1 MTAHHPLISP
11 ISGDVFVME
20 ASALEAFL
28 TTAAGISPEMIS
40 RLDLGDPEE
49 GPGYEVSRDGT
60 ATIRINGVLLR
71 AGASM
76 YRAFGIEATSYD
88 ELSAAIRAA
97 EGDPAARRILLS
109 VDSPG
114 GQASGVHAAAD
125 AIFHASKPVAAH
137 VQTMAASGGYWLA
150 SQAQAGITASRG
162 AQVGSIGAYTVVVDI
177 SERAKASGVKVHV
190 LSSGP
195 YKGAGV
201 PGTEISEAQL
211 AEVQARINKL
221 ADEFVA
227 DVARGRDKNVTDIRA
242 SADGRVYD
250 IADSVTRGLIDRI
263 SADPEKD
270 RKMADAADRK
280 SYAALIREFPAHAAV
295 VAEALEAGT
304 DIAAVRSRIEKAEA
318 DKVAAAREAEMVK
331 VKADLEAAVKADGEK
346 AAKITALEGELA
358 AAKTAHDAL
367 KALADGAKPGNK
379 VAGDPPAQ
387 KGPTATAKAVN
398 DMTPIQRTAFYQ
410 GGGTVEG

>member
-1 MTAHHPLISP
+1 MSHPLVSP
-11 ISGDVFVME
+11 IASDLFVME
-20 ASALEAFL
+20 EKALEAFL
-28 TTAAGISPEMIS
+28 LSAAAISPEMIS
-40 RLDLGDPEE
+40 RLEMEPSGEDA
-49 GPGYEVSRDGT
+49 PGYKVSRDGT
-60 ATIRINGVLLR
+60 ATIAISGVLLR

-76 YRAFGIEATSYD
+76 YRAFGIDATSYD
-88 ELSAAIRAA
+88 ELCGAISAAEA
-97 EGDPAARRILLS
+97 DPSVRRILLS

-125 AIFHASKPVAAH
+125 AIFNASKPVAAH

-150 SQAQAGITASRG
+150 SQAKAGITASRG
-162 AQVGSIGAYTVVVDI
+162 AQVGSIGAYTVLVDI

-201 PGTEISEAQL
+201 PGTEISESQL

-280 SYAALIREFPAHAAV
+280 SYAALIREFPAHAAL
-295 VAEALEAGT
+295 VAEALEAGG
-304 DIAAVRSRIEKAEA
+304 DISAVRARIEKAEA
-318 DKVAAAREAEMVK
+318 DKAAAAREAALAK
-331 VKADLEAAVKADGEK
+331 VTADLAEAVKADGEK

-358 AAKTAHDAL
+358 AAKAAHDAL
-367 KALADGAKPGNK
+367 KALADGAKAAGNK

-387 KGPTATAKAVN
+387 KPLTATAKQVH
-398 DMTPIQRTAFYQ
+398 DMGAIERTAFYQ
-410 GGGTVEG
+410 AGGTVEG